1 MELFIIFFVDFQ
13 NHDGNCDSKSM
24 TSRQYSVRKLSEK
37 FVVVNMR
44 DTSRAAED
52 VFVENEAFQELKDD
66 EL

>member
-1 MELFIIFFVDFQ
+1 MLLFQ
-13 NHDGNCDSKSM
+13 NHVGNCDKKSI
-24 TSRQYSVRKLSEK
+24 TGRQYSVRNLSEK